1 MPQIKFRACF
11 CFCRHPGRVRLYELS
26 PPARTMEKNRVL
38 AHVGGLCSYSL
49 RLQPEGFC
57 GLKTPFRY
65 EPRVYNPWLLLALL
79 QNISFNHITIKTNRQ
94 PTCVMI
100 LSADHQLSLQE
111 FLNLPPGEGD
121 ITYEL
126 VDGQAI
132 AKVSHTFFHSK
143 LTRVLLY
150 LLDNWSED
158 KGEIYPALAV
168 VLTRRGKNWVPTPDL
183 LYISNEN
190 LPADW
195 DEDGACSV
203 PPDLVIEIISPGQ
216 TFGQMA
222 AKAKDYLDAK
232 VLRVWV
238 VDSKARSITVF
249 YPDAAPQTY
258 MGDELLTDSLFAGLE
273 FTVEQVFKK
282 AKIR

>member
-1 MPQIKFRACF
+1 
-11 CFCRHPGRVRLYELS
+11 
-26 PPARTMEKNRVL
+26 
-38 AHVGGLCSYSL
+38 
-49 RLQPEGFC
+49 
-57 GLKTPFRY
+57 
-65 EPRVYNPWLLLALL
+65 
-79 QNISFNHITIKTNRQ
+79 
-94 PTCVMI
+94 MI
-100 LSADHQLSLQE
+100 LQANNQLTLQQ
-111 FLNLPPGEGD
+111 FLNLPPGDGD

-132 AKVSHTFFHSK
+132 PKMSPKKFHSK
-143 LTRVLLY
+143 LTRTLLY
-150 LLDNWSED
+150 LIEQWCQG
-158 KGEIYPALAV
+158 KGEVCPELAIA
-168 VLTRRGKNWVPTPDL
+168 LTRRGRDWVPIPDI
-183 LYISNEN
+183 LYISNEL

-195 DEDGACSV
+195 EEDGVCSV

-258 MGDELLTDSLFAGLE
+258 MGEELLTDSLFEGLE
-273 FTVEQVFKK
+273 FTAEQVFQK
-282 AKIR
+282 AKIPLDT

>member
-1 MPQIKFRACF
+1 
-11 CFCRHPGRVRLYELS
+11 
-26 PPARTMEKNRVL
+26 
-38 AHVGGLCSYSL
+38 
-49 RLQPEGFC
+49 
-57 GLKTPFRY
+57 
-65 EPRVYNPWLLLALL
+65 
-79 QNISFNHITIKTNRQ
+79 
-94 PTCVMI
+94 MI

-111 FLNLPPGEGD
+111 FLNLPPREGD

-132 AKVSHTFFHSK
+132 PKVSHTFFHSK

-238 VDSKARSITVF
+238 VDSKARSITF
-249 YPDAAPQTY
+249 FIQ
-258 MGDELLTDSLFAGLE
+258 MRHRRLIWEMNCFTDSLFAGLE
-273 FTVEQVFKK
+273 FTVEQVFSKRRRYHK
-282 AKIR
+282 LYIMAFTVESNIDLTPALP

>member
-1 MPQIKFRACF
+1 
-11 CFCRHPGRVRLYELS
+11 
-26 PPARTMEKNRVL
+26 
-38 AHVGGLCSYSL
+38 
-49 RLQPEGFC
+49 
-57 GLKTPFRY
+57 
-65 EPRVYNPWLLLALL
+65 
-79 QNISFNHITIKTNRQ
+79 
-94 PTCVMI
+94 MI
-100 LSADHQLSLQE
+100 LSANHELTLQE

-126 VDGQAI
+126 VNGQAI
-132 AKVSHTFFHSK
+132 PKMSPKFFHSK
-143 LTRVLLY
+143 LTRALLY
-150 LLDNWSED
+150 LLDQWCEGKGQVCSEWA
-158 KGEIYPALAV
+158 IAL
-168 VLTRRGKNWVPTPDL
+168 TCRGRNWVPTPDL
-183 LYISNEN
+183 LYISNER

-195 DEDGACSV
+195 DEDEACPV

-273 FTVEQVFKK
+273 FTVEQVFQK
-282 AKIR
+282 ANIR